1 MCNIKTALAQLASVH
16 ATQRWSQTCGC
27 CWTTWYTGAGSNTG
41 SEANEHYCV
50 VSSNH
55 CSLNSAVRPRAL
67 PRGVPPRFLRLA
79 CRGVHRT
86 LRPAARRHGRGWRT
100 RRRLDARLRAGV
112 VVISYYI
119 FPHYLI
125 RGEFKIF

>member
-1 MCNIKTALAQLASVH
+1 VVAVGRRGTQEPA
-16 ATQRWSQTCGC
+16 ATPDRRRTSIIVSCRVV
-27 CWTTWYTGAGSNTG
+27 
-41 SEANEHYCV
+41 EH
-50 VSSNH
+50 H

-125 RGEFKIF
+125 RGEFKFF